1 MIFGADQEVAN
12 VRFSRD
18 GCTSGV
24 LVEINGLRINP
35 ACLAYICISHFS
47 VEYSYPRAEAPIGAT
62 LKYATVSVAS
72 ENELDSR
79 SIAGRIVHRGN
90 VEARLLIVAH
100 SYPSVG
106 YVLLSKWGIIRVSR
120 LVILSISV
128 DAYW

>member
-1 MIFGADQEVAN
+1 MTFGADQEVAN

-35 ACLAYICISHFS
+35 ACLTYIFISHFS

-72 ENELDSR
+72 ENNSTQ
-79 SIAGRIVHRGN
+79 GRLPDG
-90 VEARLLIVAH
+90 
-100 SYPSVG
+100 
-106 YVLLSKWGIIRVSR
+106 
-120 LVILSISV
+120 
-128 DAYW
+128 